1 MNFRN
6 RLILIGSL
14 LIVIGLLGYFAITRC
29 VVLSAGCTRLLFIG
43 NSHTFVNDLPNTFVE
58 LARSGG
64 QRVAVDMAAE
74 GGWTLA
80 QHADGAATQAK
91 LKSAAWNFVILQEQS
106 QLPATD
112 STRTMQMYPA
122 ARRLMQQI
130 KVVGATPVL
139 FLAWGRRDGWPEVG
153 LSNYE
158 AMQAQVS
165 YGYTALA
172 QEARTPIVP
181 VGEAWLLARRRLPRV
196 DLWQADGLHP
206 TAEGTY
212 LAACVFY
219 ASIFRQSPEGL
230 PYLAQVSPE
239 TAQAFQSIAAEV
251 VLKGAWHW
259 NWP

>member
-1 MNFRN
+1 MKYRN
-6 RLILIGSL
+6 RLILLSL
-14 LIVIGLLGYFAITRC
+14 LVVIGLLGYLAVTRC

-43 NSHTFVNDLPNTFVE
+43 NSHTFVNDLPHTFAE

-80 QHADGAATQAK
+80 QHADAAATQAK
-91 LKSAAWNFVILQEQS
+91 MKSAAWNFVIVQEQS
-106 QLPATD
+106 QLPASE
-112 STRTMQMYPA
+112 STRTLRMYPA
-122 ARRLMQQI
+122 ARRLVQQI
-130 KVVGATPVL
+130 KAVGATPVL
-139 FLAWGRRDGWPEVG
+139 FLAWGRRDGWPEAG
-153 LSNYE
+153 LPNYE

-165 YGYTALA
+165 YGYLSLA
-172 QEARTPIVP
+172 QELRTPVVP
-181 VGEAWLLARRRLPRV
+181 VGEAWLLARQRLPRV
-196 DLWQADGLHP
+196 DLWQTDGMHP

-219 ASIFRQSPEGL
+219 AAIFRQSPEGL
-230 PYLAQVSPE
+230 TYLAQVSPE

-251 VLKGAWHW
+251 VLKGPQRW